1 MKKIDERQHIDL
13 LKSEQAAFWAMW
25 LILLISIIVQSYIL
39 ERDVRE
45 YAWELAAFITGCVVS
60 IFGTTRKGIWDT
72 WLKPCMKNY
81 FLASLA
87 GTVVFTVIFVIGR
100 YRNNEI
106 FREDVMGTL
115 VPATIIF
122 CRSAVCYDFYGY
134 GVDWCLFKTPGTEN
148 AECTGKRNGR

>member
-45 YAWELAAFITGCVVS
+45 YAWELAAFITGCIVS

-100 YRNNEI
+100 
-106 FREDVMGTL
+106 
-115 VPATIIF
+115 
-122 CRSAVCYDFYGY
+122 
-134 GVDWCLFKTPGTEN
+134 K
-148 AECTGKRNGR
+148 

>member
-45 YAWELAAFITGCVVS
+45 YAWELAAFITGCIVS

-81 FLASLA
+81 F
-87 GTVVFTVIFVIGR
+87 
-100 YRNNEI
+100 
-106 FREDVMGTL
+106 REDVMGTL

-122 CRSAVCYDFYGY
+122 AAAQFVMIFTVMALT
-134 GVDWCLFKTPGTEN
+134 GVYSKHREQKMLDALEKEMGDEMEDE
-148 AECTGKRNGR
+148 AQD